1 MTFPPSG
8 GARTDPAALRRQLET
23 ELAALAHLDRQRGDS
38 LVRIEGLRSQ
48 LPSTRSPSE
57 ASSPD
62 APPAAGTPNGP
73 GSAAEKVALFRSL
86 FRGRQ
91 DLFPTR
97 FVSRKTG
104 KAGYAPAC
112 TNKFVPGVCELPRV
126 KCGACQNQAFVP
138 VTDKSI
144 LDHLQGR
151 HVIGLYPL
159 LADETCWLLAA
170 DFDDAA
176 WRDDVA
182 AFVETCR
189 AFDVPVAVER
199 SRSGNGAHAWLFFE
213 SAIAGR
219 DGSDRRKLLDHRDD
233 VAAAPDED
241 GIVRPPVP
249 KPGHNARG
257 GFGNL
262 IALPLQREARQQGN
276 TVFLDD
282 GLEPVPDQW
291 AYLNAVVRMTRRR
304 VEELAADAT
313 DRGLIVGVRDA
324 GSDDEDFTP
333 WARRPP
339 SRHASVHIE
348 GPLPT
353 EVHAV
358 LSQRLFID
366 KAGLPSPL
374 ITAIKRAAAFQNP
387 EFYKKQSMRLS
398 TAGTPRVIACAEEP
412 TGHVSLHARV
422 VPGSIVCS
430 GNTASS

>member
-1 MTFPPSG
+1 MTFPPSRG
-8 GARTDPAALRRQLET
+8 TRTDPAAPRRQLET

-62 APPAAGTPNGP
+62 APPAAGTPTGP
-73 GSAAEKVALFRSL
+73 GSAAGKVALFRSL

-91 DLFPTR
+91 DLFPIR

-104 KAGYAPAC
+104 RAGYAPAC

-138 VTDKSI
+138 VTDTSI

-189 AFDVPVAVER
+189 ALDVPVAIER

-213 SAIAGR
+213 SAIAAATAR
-219 DGSDRRKLLDHRDD
+219 TVGSFLITETMSRRHQMKMASYDRLF
-233 VAAAPDED
+233 PSQNTM
-241 GIVRPPVP
+241 P
-249 KPGHNARG
+249 RG

-291 AYLNAVVRMTRRR
+291 AHLNAVVRMTRRR

-339 SRHASVHIE
+339 SKHAS
-348 GPLPT
+348 
-353 EVHAV
+353 
-358 LSQRLFID
+358 
-366 KAGLPSPL
+366 
-374 ITAIKRAAAFQNP
+374 
-387 EFYKKQSMRLS
+387 
-398 TAGTPRVIACAEEP
+398 
-412 TGHVSLHARV
+412 
-422 VPGSIVCS
+422 
-430 GNTASS
+430 